1 MNVLL
6 SKNLGPAYH
15 KGDKSVI
22 CLSKGG
28 KLFETTIFLAQRVQ
42 LSSPLWNAI
51 TTDFRYTHIFSIFL
65 KLIYFR

>member
-6 SKNLGPAYH
+6 SKNLGPAFH

-22 CLSKGG
+22 CLFKGG
-28 KLFETTIFLAQRVQ
+28 KLFETIFLAQRVQ

-51 TTDFRYTHIFSIFL
+51 TTDF
-65 KLIYFR
+65 